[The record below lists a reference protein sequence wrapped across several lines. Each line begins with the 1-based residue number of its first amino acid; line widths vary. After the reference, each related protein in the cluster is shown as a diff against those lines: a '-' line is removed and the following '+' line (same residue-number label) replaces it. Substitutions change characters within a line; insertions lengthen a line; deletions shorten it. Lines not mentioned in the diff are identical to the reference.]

1 MYWDGFDVV
10 DMGTGSISVVSYLSL
25 WSHESVF
32 KTYVLGIMDR
42 IVDSVLVL
50 FATLD
55 I

>member
-1 MYWDGFDVV
+1 MYRNGFDVM
-10 DMGTGSISVVSYLSL
+10 DMGIGSISVVSYLSL

-42 IVDSVLVL
+42 IADSVLVL
-50 FATLD
+50 FAILD